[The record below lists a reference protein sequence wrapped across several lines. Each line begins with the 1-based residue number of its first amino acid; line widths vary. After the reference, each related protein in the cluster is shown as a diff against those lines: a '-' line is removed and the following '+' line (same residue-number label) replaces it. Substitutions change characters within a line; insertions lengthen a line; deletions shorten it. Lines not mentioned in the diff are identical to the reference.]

1 MISLI
6 ILNNKFELTYGINNM
21 VIRNHVLY
29 RNIYNNFFD
38 NIALLDGITECSQ
51 ASSYFLKQPLDITAN
66 EKKNV
71 TYLFKI
77 INKAIKDKCEDEYL
91 KIIAS
96 LNDLLNEVSNY
107 LDVDI
112 EYDEVDFSKLLQSFN
127 VKYGEEDKNYIELLT
142 SFINTINVVNK
153 PKLFIS
159 FNLSNLLTND
169 EYNLLKEEL
178 LIKQII
184 LLDVLISPQDK
195 INNEKTFVID
205 DDYCII

>member
-6 ILNNKFELTYGINNM
+6 LLNNKFELTYGINNL
-21 VIRNHVLY
+21 VIRNHAFY
-29 RNIYNNFFD
+29 RSIYNNFFD
-38 NIALLDGITECSQ
+38 NMALLDGISECSQ
-51 ASSYFLKQPLDITAN
+51 TSCYFIKQPLDITAN

-77 INKAIKDKCEDEYL
+77 INKTIKDKCEDEYL
-91 KIIAS
+91 KIITS
-96 LNDLLNEVSNY
+96 LHDLLNDVSNY

-112 EYDEVDFSKLLQSFN
+112 DYEEIDFSKLLQSFN
-127 VKYGEEDKNYIELLT
+127 VKYGEENKNYIELLT

-153 PKLFIS
+153 PKVFIS
-159 FNLSNLLTND
+159 FNLSNLLTSD
-169 EYNLLKEEL
+169 EYILLKEEL

-184 LLDVLISPQDK
+184 LLDILISPQDK
-195 INNEKTFVID
+195 IDNEKIFVID